1 MKAKGLIQIQDLGY
15 KWKAQCQAKFWP
27 LDQQDLLRE
36 SWPPCSILEA
46 KVNGNDNQTTM
57 VIEAME
63 KREMAVVDVTSAF
76 MQVNMDELVQM
87 RFTGKME
94 ELLLEIDKD
103 MY

>member
-1 MKAKGLIQIQDLGY
+1 M
-15 KWKAQCQAKFWP
+15 
-27 LDQQDLLRE
+27 
-36 SWPPCSILEA
+36 EA

-63 KREMAVVDVTSAF
+63 KREVAVFDVTSAF

-103 MY
+103 MYKSCITRERGEKLCMWNF